1 MNYGSEAN
9 EDHVQFLPKKSQQTL
24 PLESKHEI
32 FSKLRFFFLADS
44 NAAFINFKIRRE
56 LDTLRRTGKD
66 LQLKCFKAAFP
77 AHVTSSIR
85 SSSVC

>member
-1 MNYGSEAN
+1 MNYGSEAI
-9 EDHVQFLPKKSQQTL
+9 EDNVQFFPKKSQQTL

-32 FSKLRFFFLADS
+32 CSKPRFFFLEDS
-44 NAAFINFKIRRE
+44 NAALINFKIRRE
-56 LDTLRRTGKD
+56 LDTLRRLGKD

-85 SSSVC
+85 SSNIC